1 MDAPLVSLSASADA
15 DVLVSSC
22 GRSDDGLPPP
32 HPLKAVRSAIT
43 RTDRWRRAS
52 TGGHYRSA
60 LRCMTEAGGR
70 AGAAQAEVA
79 SGRVDEQRILG
90 PNAVGGDA
98 LVVAQRLFDDR
109 VGDLHGCPRGVDVLT
124 GVS

>member
-1 MDAPLVSLSASADA
+1 MDAPLVSLSAWADA
-15 DVLVSSC
+15 DVLVPSC
-22 GRSDDGLPPP
+22 GRSDDGLSPP

-60 LRCMTEAGGR
+60 LRRMAQAGGR

-79 SGRVDEQRILG
+79 SGRGDEQRILG
-90 PNAVGGDA
+90 PGAVGGGR
-98 LVVAQRLFDDR
+98 LVVGPRVLHDR
-109 VGDLHGCPRGVDVLT
+109 GGGLH
-124 GVS
+124 